1 MALQRSLCA
10 TVAAVAL
17 AAAAIPALAA
27 PDIDAVVTYRTHR
40 VLASGVVRDE
50 SWQERVMRRGDA
62 VWSERVLPDEA
73 RAAHRHETKAEHAAH
88 KHFDFESAAR
98 LVQRDARGDTVLRYV
113 DAKNRVVVSVPRA
126 EYGAVGFDGRW
137 DGAAHLV
144 PPQVVA
150 AMTAAREAATPGTRW
165 LGDRGDGWT
174 HRVLWSDR
182 RELALR
188 IESARDDGSFR
199 RTVSV
204 VLQPVAIGQQVPW
217 RDLASYTQKEYDD
230 FMD

>member
-1 MALQRSLCA
+1 MALHRSLF
-10 TVAAVAL
+10 AAGVVVL
-17 AAAAIPALAA
+17 AAATRPALAG
-27 PDIDAVVTYRTHR
+27 PDIDAVVTYRTHQ
-40 VLASGVVRDE
+40 VMASGVVRDE

-62 VWSERVLPDEA
+62 VWSERVLAAEA
-73 RAAHRHETKAEHAAH
+73 RAAHRHETAAEHVAH
-88 KHFDFESAAR
+88 KHFDFDGAAR
-98 LVQRDARGDTVLRYV
+98 LVERDARGNTVLRYV

-150 AMTAAREAATPGTRW
+150 AMTVVRGAASPGSRW
-165 LGDRGDGWT
+165 LGDHGDGWT
-174 HRVLWSDR
+174 HRVLWSDAR
-182 RELALR
+182 AIALH
-188 IESARDDGSFR
+188 IDSARDDGSFR

-204 VLQPVAIGQQVPW
+204 VLQPVAGGRSLPW
-217 RDLASYTQKEYDD
+217 RDLGSYTQKEYDD

>member
-1 MALQRSLCA
+1 MALNRNPFA
-10 TVAAVAL
+10 TAAAVVL

-27 PDIDAVVTYRTHR
+27 PDIDAVVTYRTHQ

-62 VWSERVLPDEA
+62 VWSERVLPAEA
-73 RAAHRHETKAEHAAH
+73 RAAHRHETAAEHAAH
-88 KHFDFESAAR
+88 KHFDFEGAAR
-98 LVQRDARGDTVLRYV
+98 LVQLDGRGDTVLRYV

-137 DGAAHLV
+137 DAAAHLV

-150 AMTAAREAATPGTRW
+150 TMAAVKERAAPGARW
-165 LGDRGDGWT
+165 VGDRGDGWT
-174 HRVLWSDR
+174 HRVLWSDS
-182 RELALR
+182 REVALR

-204 VLQPVAIGQQVPW
+204 ALQPVASGQPLPW
-217 RDLASYTQKEYDD
+217 RNLASYTQKEYDD

>member
-1 MALQRSLCA
+1 MALHRGLI
-10 TVAAVAL
+10 AAGVVVL
-17 AAAAIPALAA
+17 AAATRSALAA
-27 PDIDAVVTYRTHR
+27 PDIDAFVTYRTHQ
-40 VLASGVVRDE
+40 VMASGVVRDE

-62 VWSERVLPDEA
+62 VWSERVLAAEA
-73 RAAHRHETKAEHAAH
+73 RAAHRHERMAEHAAH
-88 KHFDFESAAR
+88 KHFDFDGAAR
-98 LVQRDARGDTVLRYV
+98 FVERDARGDTVLRYV

-150 AMTAAREAATPGTRW
+150 GMTFVRGAASPGSRW
-165 LGDRGDGWT
+165 LGDHGGGWT
-174 HRVLWSDR
+174 HRVLWSDA
-182 RELALR
+182 REIALH
-188 IESARDDGSFR
+188 IESSRDDGSFR

-204 VLQPVAIGQQVPW
+204 VLQPVASGRLLPW
-217 RDLASYTQKEYDD
+217 RDLASYTQREYDD